1 MYKLVVSPEMVG
13 MTAFPEWWKGIVKAK
28 IEHEHAEN
36 YKGLSFGRKSGASD
50 SLLKTMDQNNKLAWE
65 KYLGLD

>member
-1 MYKLVVSPEMVG
+1 

-28 IEHEHAEN
+28 IEHEYAQN
-36 YKGLSFGRKSGASD
+36 YKGFGRRSGAIG
-50 SLLKTMDQNNKLAWE
+50 SLLKTMDANNKLAWE